1 MKNAADRATDL
12 LIQRIT
18 EGLDPQS
25 EKELEALLADRPDL
39 DAESFELAAAAI
51 ELTVTDTAEALP
63 SSLRRQLSI
72 QAEDFFARPTPNR
85 ADEANAAS
93 HPPANVVPIRPPA
106 RESSRSGGLYSNLG
120 WLAAA
125 ATLIFSIAL
134 WPRVEGPVTDG
145 PVVDPSPGVVTPAV
159 KPEPTPS
166 EARAELIARATD
178 LVNLTWTSTDESS
191 EAGGDVVWST
201 ASQRGFMTFRGLP
214 VNDPSVEQYQL
225 WIFDAEQDERYPV
238 DGGVFDVSDGETIV
252 EIDAKLEIKTPTLF
266 AITVE
271 KPGGVVVSS
280 RERLPLLA
288 QVG

>member
-25 EKELEALLADRPDL
+25 ERELEALLADRPDL

-51 ELTVTDTAEALP
+51 ELTVTDTTDALP
-63 SSLRRQLSI
+63 PSLRQRLSS
-72 QAEDFFARPTPNR
+72 QAQDFFEQP
-85 ADEANAAS
+85 EASRTDDVEAT
-93 HPPANVVPIRPPA
+93 PANVVPMRQPA
-106 RESSRSGGLYSNLG
+106 QRAGRAGSLYSNLG

-134 WPRVEGPVTDG
+134 WPKIEGPGIDG
-145 PVVDPSPGVVTPAV
+145 PGIDPSTPTTPIVTPGPAA
-159 KPEPTPS
+159 PAPS
-166 EARAELIARATD
+166 EERAELIAQATD
-178 LVNLTWTSTDESS
+178 LLKLAWTSTDETS
-191 EAGGDVVWST
+191 EAGGEVVWST

-238 DGGVFDVSDGETIV
+238 DGGVFDVNDAGETIV